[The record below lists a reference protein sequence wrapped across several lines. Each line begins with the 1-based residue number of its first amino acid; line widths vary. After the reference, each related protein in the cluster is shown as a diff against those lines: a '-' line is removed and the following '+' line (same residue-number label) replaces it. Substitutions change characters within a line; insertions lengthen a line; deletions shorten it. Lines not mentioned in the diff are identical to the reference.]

1 MKQKSAGWTRPG
13 GARRQDGE
21 GAERCSAIGI
31 GGGLGLA
38 AKGRNGRQ
46 GGTGSCQQGRG
57 LVAKKRDRKVSK
69 GKGKETIP
77 GSSENPL
84 SPRVCVRALVASG
97 RPDGLPAARNA
108 RTLSTAR
115 CARVSR
121 YRLAGAAAE
130 ELIGIL
136 GAKPTE
142 DNRRLWAYYCYH
154 HDIEIIFEKAYQY
167 ASEHR
172 QGEIRNPVTAFQ
184 RWLSR
189 TYGAAGEGRR

>member
-21 GAERCSAIGI
+21 GVVEHSSTVWI

-38 AKGRNGRQ
+38 AKGQNGR
-46 GGTGSCQQGRG
+46 SKSYQQGLG
-57 LVAKKRDRKVSK
+57 LGAKKAERKVSK
-69 GKGKETIP
+69 GKGKEIIP
-77 GSSENPL
+77 GCFSIPL
-84 SPRVCVRALVASG
+84 SPRVGARALVASD
-97 RPDGLPAARNA
+97 RPDGLPTAHNA
-108 RTLSTAR
+108 RTLPTAR

-130 ELIGIL
+130 ELIKIL

-167 ASEHR
+167 ASEYR

-189 TYGAAGEGRR
+189 TYGCEGEGSR

>member
-1 MKQKSAGWTRPG
+1 MKLSTSPFG
-13 GARRQDGE
+13 
-21 GAERCSAIGI
+21 
-31 GGGLGLA
+31 A
-38 AKGRNGRQ
+38 AKK
-46 GGTGSCQQGRG
+46 
-57 LVAKKRDRKVSK
+57 AARKVSK
-69 GKGKETIP
+69 GKDKETSP
-77 GSSENPL
+77 GSSKNPL
-84 SPRVCVRALVASG
+84 SPRGRAQG
-97 RPDGLPAARNA
+97 REVEREVEKVGGGGR
-108 RTLSTAR
+108 RKI
-115 CARVSR
+115 SR

-130 ELIGIL
+130 ELIKIL

>member
-1 MKQKSAGWTRPG
+1 MKLSTSPFG
-13 GARRQDGE
+13 
-21 GAERCSAIGI
+21 
-31 GGGLGLA
+31 
-38 AKGRNGRQ
+38 
-46 GGTGSCQQGRG
+46 
-57 LVAKKRDRKVSK
+57 VAKKAARKVSK
-69 GKGKETIP
+69 GKGKEIIP
-77 GSSENPL
+77 GSCKNPL
-84 SPRVCVRALVASG
+84 SPRACEATGAT
-97 RPDGLPAARNA
+97 AARLDVFAGPADMA
-108 RTLSTAR
+108 RASISRRQADLAMSHQRKDLGDSVAPSAAVGRLTASANISAGR
-115 CARVSR
+115 IAPLGKRTRPSR

-130 ELIGIL
+130 ELIQIL

>member
-1 MKQKSAGWTRPG
+1 MKLSTSPFG
-13 GARRQDGE
+13 
-21 GAERCSAIGI
+21 
-31 GGGLGLA
+31 
-38 AKGRNGRQ
+38 
-46 GGTGSCQQGRG
+46 
-57 LVAKKRDRKVSK
+57 VAKKAARKVSK

-77 GSSENPL
+77 GSSKNPL
-84 SPRVCVRALVASG
+84 SPRGRAQG
-97 RPDGLPAARNA
+97 REVEREVEKVGGGGR
-108 RTLSTAR
+108 RKI
-115 CARVSR
+115 SR

-130 ELIGIL
+130 ELIKIL

-184 RWLSR
+184 RWLKVSFADR
-189 TYGAAGEGRR
+189 